1 MIKSSSSSQI
11 IAIVLVV
18 GTIALA
24 FVAQGPY
31 RACMERMELEFPLG
45 DRRTKSDYCS
55 SITARTF
62 PPTRTSPWSDWAAIG
77 AWLCGIGGA
86 CLQYVI
92 AAEHTKERV
101 REERAAF
108 AARAGLDVSNP
119 LTDRAYVE
127 LSRIGRAQVQS
138 HADLLR
144 LLRERERYDLKKY
157 REAVRK
163 DNERAMKRL
172 FFDASNMH

>member
-1 MIKSSSSSQI
+1 M
-11 IAIVLVV
+11 
-18 GTIALA
+18 
-24 FVAQGPY
+24 
-31 RACMERMELEFPLG
+31 
-45 DRRTKSDYCS
+45 
-55 SITARTF
+55 
-62 PPTRTSPWSDWAAIG
+62 
-77 AWLCGIGGA
+77 LCAGGGA
-86 CLQYVI
+86 CFLFWFASEQ
-92 AAEHTKERV
+92 EKEQV
-101 REERAAF
+101 REERTTF
-108 AARAGLDVSNP
+108 ATRVGLDVGNP
-119 LTDRAYVE
+119 LIDRAYVE